1 MKHFHLDKRVRK
13 TTSLNVEEKG
23 MAPATSSFEGKL
35 ALITGGSSGIGLALA
50 KQLAS
55 QGARVWIL
63 ARRKTA
69 LKTALASLAS
79 VNGNQPGMLAADVSD
94 WKQVQATLERFQ
106 KETGVPDLLINSAG
120 MVEPGYIDEI
130 PAETYRQTMEIN
142 YLGTV
147 HVTKAVLPGM
157 LKRGSGDIVNISSA
171 GGFVT
176 GPGYGAYSPS
186 KFAVRGFSD
195 ALRAE
200 VKPRGLRVFLVYP
213 PNTDTPQRTYEVSRQ
228 SPEIHYVDEH
238 ASIGPFR
245 FGTLPVG
252 QVAGDILNGVKRGS
266 YIILPGTGNRV
277 LYHLVR
283 LLGGMIYAI
292 TDDEWA
298 TARRKANRG

>member
-1 MKHFHLDKRVRK
+1 
-13 TTSLNVEEKG
+13 
-23 MAPATSSFEGKL
+23 MASATSSFDGKL
-35 ALITGGSSGIGLALA
+35 ALITGGSSGIGLELA

-55 QGARVWIL
+55 EGARVWIL
-63 ARRKTA
+63 ARRKTR
-69 LKTALASLAS
+69 LKTALGGLAS
-79 VNGNQPGMLAADVSD
+79 VNGNKPGMLAVDVSD

-120 MVEPGYIDEI
+120 MVEPGYIDQI

-147 HVTKAVLPGM
+147 HVTKAILPGM

-171 GGFVT
+171 GGYVT

-195 ALRAE
+195 ALRSE

-213 PNTDTPQRTYEVSRQ
+213 PNTDTPQRAYEVSRQ

-238 ASIGPFR
+238 AAIGPFR
-245 FGTLPVG
+245 LGTLPVDR
-252 QVAGDILNGVKRGS
+252 VAGDILNGVKRGS
-266 YIILPGTGNRV
+266 YVILPGTGNRI

-283 LLGGMIYAI
+283 LLGGMIYSI

>member
-1 MKHFHLDKRVRK
+1 
-13 TTSLNVEEKG
+13 
-23 MAPATSSFEGKL
+23 MASATSSFDGKL
-35 ALITGGSSGIGLALA
+35 ALITGGSSGIGLELA

-55 QGARVWIL
+55 EGARVWIL
-63 ARRKTA
+63 ARRKTR
-69 LKTALASLAS
+69 LKTALGGLAS
-79 VNGNQPGMLAADVSD
+79 VNGNKPGMLAVDVSD

-120 MVEPGYIDEI
+120 MVEPGYIDQI

-147 HVTKAVLPGM
+147 HVTKAILPGM

-171 GGFVT
+171 GGYVT

-195 ALRAE
+195 ALRSE

-213 PNTDTPQRTYEVSRQ
+213 PNTDTPQRAYEVSRQ

-238 ASIGPFR
+238 AAIGPFR
-245 FGTLPVG
+245 LGTLSVDR
-252 QVAGDILNGVKRGS
+252 VAGDILNGVKRGS
-266 YIILPGTGNRV
+266 YVILPGTGNRI

-283 LLGGMIYAI
+283 LLGGMIYSI

>member
-1 MKHFHLDKRVRK
+1 MKHFHLDNRVRQG
-13 TTSLNVEEKG
+13 TPLYIEEEL
-23 MAPATSSFEGKL
+23 MASASTSFEGKL
-35 ALITGGSSGIGLALA
+35 ALITGGSSGIGLELA
-50 KQLAS
+50 KQLTAE
-55 QGARVWIL
+55 GARVWIL
-63 ARRKTA
+63 ARRESV

-79 VNGNQPGMLAADVSD
+79 VNGNRPGMLAVDVSN

-106 KETGVPDLLINSAG
+106 KEAGVPDLLINSAG

-130 PAETYRQTMEIN
+130 PAETFRQTMEVN
-142 YLGTV
+142 YLGTI

-157 LKRGSGDIVNISSA
+157 LQRGSGDIVNISSA

-186 KFAVRGFSD
+186 KFAVRGFSE

-213 PNTDTPQRTYEVSRQ
+213 PNTDTPQRDYEVSRQ

-252 QVAGDILNGVKRGS
+252 QVAGDILKGVKRGS

-283 LLGGMIYAI
+283 LLGGIIYSI

-298 TARRKANRG
+298 TARRKTKRG